1 MEVMTLRQFAEAE
14 GVTYESVRR
23 LVTKYAE
30 DLGNHIYTK
39 DNTRFLDEWA
49 LAFLREKRRQSPII
63 RVVKD
68 RGEEIQAL
76 QDQIAAL
83 ESQREELTARLLA
96 AQDKIAEAKSQTAV
110 VQDKLIESQQRVI
123 ALQENETKYLEA
135 RLEVDGIRRERDQL
149 AEELQAAEAREA
161 VAGQTARLHQEEA
174 ERAREDAAAEK
185 QRADDLQKEV
195 ERFRPSIFGFYRKV

>member
-1 MEVMTLRQFAEAE
+1 MEVMTLRQFADAE

-63 RVVKD
+63 RVVED

-83 ESQREELTARLLA
+83 ESQKAELTARLLA

-135 RLEVDGIRRERDQL
+135 RLEVDGIRSERDRL
-149 AEELQAAEAREA
+149 RDAIDAAEAREA
-161 VAGQTARLHQEEA
+161 TAGQTARLHQEEA